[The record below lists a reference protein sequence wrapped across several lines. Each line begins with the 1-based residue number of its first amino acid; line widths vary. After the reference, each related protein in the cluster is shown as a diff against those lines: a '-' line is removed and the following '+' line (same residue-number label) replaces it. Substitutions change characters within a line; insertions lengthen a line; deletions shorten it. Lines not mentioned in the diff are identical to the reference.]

1 MRIDPLIAHDRE
13 NSVVRI
19 DDELEIPDD
28 EIIFRFSRSSK
39 PGGQNVNKV
48 NSKAVLTF
56 DIGNSSALDEAQAA
70 LIRENLAG
78 RINKSGILRVSSQKH
93 RTQGSNR
100 NAAVERFVTLI
111 REALQIDPPRKKR
124 KPPGFIK
131 ELRLRE
137 KKKRGVLKQ
146 TRSRPSQDDID

>member
-1 MRIDPLIAHDRE
+1 M
-13 NSVVRI
+13 VGI

-56 DIGNSSALDEAQAA
+56 DLGTSSTLNQAQAD

-100 NAAVERFVTLI
+100 SAALERFVILI
-111 REALQIDPPRKKR
+111 REALHVDPPRIKR
-124 KPPGFIK
+124 KTPRFIK
-131 ELRLRE
+131 EFRLRE
-137 KKKRGVLKQ
+137 KKKRSQLKR
-146 TRSRPSQDDID
+146 TRSRPCQDDND

>member
-1 MRIDPLIAHDRE
+1 M
-13 NSVVRI
+13 VWI

-28 EIIFRFSRSSK
+28 EIIFRYSRSSK

-56 DIGNSSALDEAQAA
+56 DLGSSSTLDQTQAD

-78 RINKSGILRVSSQKH
+78 RINKSGILRVSSQKY

-100 NAAVERFVTLI
+100 SAALERFVILI
-111 REALQIDPPRKKR
+111 REALHVDPPRIKR
-124 KPPGFIK
+124 KTPRFIK
-131 ELRLRE
+131 EFRLRE
-137 KKKRGVLKQ
+137 KKKRGQLKR
-146 TRSRPSQDDID
+146 TRSRPCQDDND

>member
-1 MRIDPLIAHDRE
+1 M
-13 NSVVRI
+13 VRI

-28 EIIFRFSRSSK
+28 EISFKFSRSAK

-56 DIGNSSALDEAQAA
+56 DLGGSSALDEAQAA

-78 RINKSGILRVSSQKH
+78 RINKSGILRVSSQKY

-100 NAAVERFVTLI
+100 KAALERFVILI
-111 REALQIDPPRKKR
+111 REALHIDPPRKKR
-124 KPPGFIK
+124 KAPGFIK
-131 ELRLRE
+131 EFRLRE
-137 KKKRGVLKQ
+137 KKKRSQLK
-146 TRSRPSQDDID
+146 RSRSNPCPDDID